1 MRGRWRKTKFLVG
14 LLLLPLC
21 AALTLT
27 LWRVLRILAEAPAR
41 LPWLHVSATVAG
53 IAIWALVWIFLPR
66 MTRTYVLGHEL
77 THAFWTLLFGGRAS
91 DLRVTERGG
100 SVRVTKSNVW
110 VTLAPYFF
118 PFYAIL
124 VAIVWCLL
132 RAFWPAVR
140 PYDPTRPLLARPR
153 LGLPRHLH
161 PPLPPRRTARRLR
174 ARPPLLL
181 RPHLPPQRRHPRRRP
196 RPPLPLDL
204 SRRRRRP
211 PPAPPRLLFRR
222 RHLPP
227 VAHHQIARVL
237 SPQPPPVAPRGLRPA
252 SKRPPMG

>member
-140 PYDPTRPLLARPR
+140 PYDPIALFW
-153 LGLPRHLH
+153 LGLAWAFHVTFTLH
-161 PPLPPRRTARRLR
+161 YLRGGQPDVYEHGRLFSY
-174 ARPPLLL
+174 ALIYLLN
-181 RPHLPPQRRHPRRRP
+181 
-196 RPPLPLDL
+196 
-204 SRRRRRP
+204 
-211 PPAPPRLLFRR
+211 
-222 RHLPP
+222 
-227 VAHHQIARVL
+227 VATLAAVLVLL
-237 SPQPPPVAPRGLRPA
+237 SPWTFRAAGADLLQHLLDFYSAADTFRQWLITKLPEF
-252 SKRPPMG
+252 